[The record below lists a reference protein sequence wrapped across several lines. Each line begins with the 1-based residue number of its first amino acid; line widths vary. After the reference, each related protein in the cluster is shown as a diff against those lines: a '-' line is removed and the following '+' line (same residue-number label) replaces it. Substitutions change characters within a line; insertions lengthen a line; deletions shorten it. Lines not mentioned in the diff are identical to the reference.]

1 MAINLKTTS
10 TLASNGA
17 KLLVYGQAGAGKTTL
32 AATLPN
38 PIILSA
44 EGGLLSIQDANLPYI
59 EVTSM
64 ATLMEAYSWL
74 RDSHEA
80 AGNEG
85 CYSHN
90 GAERAL
96 VSRECASALLDE
108 HGEWAEIVG

>member
-32 AATLPN
+32 AATLPA

-64 ATLMEAYSWL
+64 AKAAQTAKFASWL
-74 RDSHEA
+74 TTNRPEIA
-80 AGNEG
+80 AK
-85 CYSHN
+85 
-90 GAERAL
+90 
-96 VSRECASALLDE
+96 LL
-108 HGEWAEIVG
+108 AN